1 MLEIVFYDSNDF
13 LSLSNSDIGDS
24 PTEPNT
30 EDPDPDTQSEDDSDT
45 YEATALFDF
54 EARSDR
60 ELSFRKGANIQL
72 YNQISNDWWRACING
87 KVGLVADKFISLK
100 IKCVNAINSWS
111 FLLLI
116 RV

>member
-1 MLEIVFYDSNDF
+1 MPEKFPLCFCVMTNFVRF
-13 LSLSNSDIGDS
+13 LSDIGDS

-30 EDPDPDTQSEDDSDT
+30 EDPDLDTQSEDDSDT

-60 ELSFRKGANIQL
+60 ELSFRKGDNIQL

-100 IKCVNAINSWS
+100 IK
-111 FLLLI
+111 
-116 RV
+116 

>member
-1 MLEIVFYDSNDF
+1 VSFPLFRVASGFICCSC
-13 LSLSNSDIGDS
+13 SDIGDS

-30 EDPDPDTQSEDDSDT
+30 EDPDTQSEDDSDT

-60 ELSFRKGANIQL
+60 ELSFRKGDNIQL

-100 IKCVNAINSWS
+100 IK
-111 FLLLI
+111 
-116 RV
+116 